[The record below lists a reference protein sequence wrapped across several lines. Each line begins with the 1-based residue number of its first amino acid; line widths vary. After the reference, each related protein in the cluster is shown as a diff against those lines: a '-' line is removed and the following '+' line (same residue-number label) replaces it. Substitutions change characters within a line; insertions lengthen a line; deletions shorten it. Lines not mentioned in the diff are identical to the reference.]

1 MPRRSAKDNIGKIG
15 VFDSGLGGLTV
26 LRHFLAKLPQYD
38 YVYLGD
44 SARAPYGEKSQET
57 IYEYT
62 RQAVSF
68 LFNQGCSL
76 VVLACNTASSQALRR
91 LQQAGLPEG
100 HKVLGVI
107 RPIAERYGKTEGR
120 IAVLGTKATIT
131 SGAYEREIRNLS
143 SKADIISAAAPL
155 LVPLI
160 EEGWSDKSATT
171 RILKHY
177 LLGLKSKHPSA
188 LILACTHYPL
198 MLEKIRKIMGKSC
211 EVADPGE
218 IVAKSLA
225 DYITRHSEIS
235 LLGRGTTSFFTT
247 DDPAKFQKLGRHF
260 LGQEIVTVKHANL
273 L

>member
-1 MPRRSAKDNIGKIG
+1 MGKIG

-26 LRHFLAKLPQYD
+26 LRHFLNQLPQYD

-62 RQAVSF
+62 EQAVSF

-76 VVLACNTASSQALRR
+76 VILACNTASSQALRR
-91 LQQAGLPEG
+91 LQQAGLPAG
-100 HKVLGVI
+100 RKILGVI
-107 RPIAERYGKTEGR
+107 RPIAERYGKTKGR
-120 IAVLGTKATIT
+120 IAILGTKATIA
-131 SGAYEREIRNLS
+131 SGAYEREIRNLDP
-143 SKADIISAAAPL
+143 KADIISAPAPL

-160 EEGWSDKSATT
+160 EEGWSEKSATS

-177 LLGLKSKHPSA
+177 LLKLKSQHPSA

-198 MLEKIRKIMGKSC
+198 MLGKIRKIMGKNC

-218 IVAKSLA
+218 IVAESLA
-225 DYITRHSEIS
+225 DYITRHPEIS
-235 LLGRGTTSFFTT
+235 LSKTGVASFFTT
-247 DDPAKFQKLGRHF
+247 DDPERFQKLGRRF
-260 LGQEIVTVKHANL
+260 LGQEVTAVKHADL
-273 L
+273 I